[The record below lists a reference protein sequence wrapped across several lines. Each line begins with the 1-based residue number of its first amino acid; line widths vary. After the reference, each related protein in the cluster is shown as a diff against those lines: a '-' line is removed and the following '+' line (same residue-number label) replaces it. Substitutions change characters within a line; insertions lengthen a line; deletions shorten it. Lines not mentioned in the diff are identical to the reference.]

1 MLDFRQKR
9 KLKTILTSRYT
20 QGVLLALT
28 LLVGWSA
35 FTRYQIASEMAE
47 RREKME
53 AEAVSLEERKINL
66 QKQVDYLSNERGI
79 EAEMRRQFDV
89 ALEGEQ
95 VVVIIDPEEGE
106 AIQPLSS
113 TTPKTK
119 AWYEFWR

>member
-53 AEAVSLEERKINL
+53 AEAVTLEERKINL